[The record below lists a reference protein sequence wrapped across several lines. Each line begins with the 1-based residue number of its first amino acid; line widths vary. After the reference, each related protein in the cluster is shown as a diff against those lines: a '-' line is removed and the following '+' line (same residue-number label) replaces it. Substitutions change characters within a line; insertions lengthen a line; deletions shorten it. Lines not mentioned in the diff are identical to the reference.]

1 MVQESVDPDFS
12 TSAIKQQLSSVIDN
26 LSSKVDELKVQEG
39 KYDELMNNITGDK
52 VMMSIG
58 DGYFAEYSHTD
69 ARSFLS
75 RRIDNI
81 NNGIK
86 EIEGRIREAKG
97 TLRKFEEYSKLTGL
111 QEDGAQSDD
120 KIQESDIE
128 NKKYNEEGLPY
139 MDIREEL
146 DENGNVLNVK
156 INDGLM
162 RKTIDSF
169 DEHDDDD
176 GESTPDN
183 FESPH
188 IERNISEIAED
199 KDEIEKT
206 DPILSNIKESV
217 VDEDATIGESAIMDI
232 VEVLDDL
239 GNVVSSSVKPAKSEV
254 SDSGAVSPKVSED
267 TKGELITEIKN
278 IDDNKDDDDDER
290 NQVNELLYDM
300 EIIQNPQEK
309 TNEDELLNKIDK
321 LDITADDKFR
331 LKLILLD
338 EYRRINEEGDNA
350 KKELKLA
357 PSSSKVEAIKQLDN
371 SVEDDIENNTSF
383 TNFPSGSLA
392 MNSDEILELELL
404 ADDFDEGEGEAE
416 FADDEE
422 WDFEFSEDDEDDDLA
437 DELLYGKGKPEFISN
452 NGVNSRLWDEVMSR
466 RQNSSD
472 KDIDIELTKLSH
484 TSNSKKSVRFAT
496 ELDIFE
502 IENVSQELKK
512 IQHVNQN
519 FSRFKQERM
528 VNKIDEIDES
538 FEVGEK
544 GEQGTA
550 AVSDLVTEKLL
561 VEEPEPMP
569 DLSKK
574 KSRFRMMREEN
585 DLKNDVQKSN
595 KRENVSESIYNSTQL
610 PVVPTTP
617 NKIIEL
623 EHPLSDIIEREQPV
637 NDITEREQPLSD
649 IIEREQPVNDIVE
662 VDQPLSDI
670 IEREQPVND
679 IVEREQPLSDII
691 ERQQLPAGTIEEIKD
706 VTANAPV
713 PGKAV
718 KKSRFKMQRNNLGV
732 NSSNPPHRSITTE
745 KIPIEDDKPLDR
757 RMAIEQSIADIED
770 KDINSDKI
778 DGVTEDIEDG
788 SDDIKYVETTIDF
801 QSMQNDMDTMVKA
814 YVLGMY
820 DDDIVTEG
828 PVVDKL
834 QDFEEINKIVEEN
847 EKSNHAASGV
857 SGDNDGSDEDEQDED
872 EDEGPVLLDIVENDT
887 NFNAG
892 NEDEV
897 EDKII
902 QDEVQNNYH
911 RLRRQMMQARERG
924 YRKTEE
930 ELQYEPID
938 EDGNPIKV
946 SRFRAARFR

>member
-1 MVQESVDPDFS
+1 MVQEAVDPDFS

-26 LSSKVDELKVQEG
+26 LSSKVNELQVQEG

-52 VMMSIG
+52 VIMSIG

-128 NKKYNEEGLPY
+128 NGKYNEEGLPY

-156 INDGLM
+156 INDGPM

-183 FESPH
+183 YESPH
-188 IERNISEIAED
+188 IERDLSGTADD
-199 KDEIEKT
+199 KDEIEET
-206 DPILSNIKESV
+206 GPISSNIKESV
-217 VDEDATIGESAIMDI
+217 VQEVAEDEGSAIMDI
-232 VEVLDDL
+232 VEVLDDS
-239 GNVVSSSVKPAKSEV
+239 GNVVSSSVKPAKSET
-254 SDSGAVSPKVSED
+254 SESGASKSKLVEGGTRESIPEGQSINGDED
-267 TKGELITEIKN
+267 E
-278 IDDNKDDDDDER
+278 DEM

-300 EIIQNPQEK
+300 EIIQNPEEK
-309 TNEDELLNKIDK
+309 ANEDELLNKIDK

-338 EYRRINEEGDNA
+338 EYRKINEEGDDA
-350 KKELKLA
+350 KKTITST
-357 PSSSKVEAIKQLDN
+357 PSSSKIEAIKESDN

-422 WDFEFSEDDEDDDLA
+422 WDFEFSEDDEDEEEDDDLA
-437 DELLYGKGKPEFISN
+437 DELLYGKEKPEFISN

-466 RQNSSD
+466 RQNSSE
-472 KDIDIELTKLSH
+472 KDIDKESTKTSH
-484 TSNSKKSVRFAT
+484 ASNSKKSVRFAT

-538 FEVGEK
+538 FED
-544 GEQGTA
+544 GEQGEQETA
-550 AVSDLVTEKLL
+550 AVSELVMEKLIL
-561 VEEPEPMP
+561 GEPEPMQ

-585 DLKNDVQKSN
+585 DLKSDVQKCNKKENISKSTSTPATSATSN
-595 KRENVSESIYNSTQL
+595 KIT
-610 PVVPTTP
+610 
-617 NKIIEL
+617 EL
-623 EHPLSDIIEREQPV
+623 EQPSSDIIEREQPV
-637 NDITEREQPLSD
+637 NDIIEREQPFSDIIEREQLVNNTIARVQPLSD
-649 IIEREQPVNDIVE
+649 IIERD
-662 VDQPLSDI
+662 PLSTGA
-670 IEREQPVND
+670 IEDRKE
-679 IVEREQPLSDII
+679 
-691 ERQQLPAGTIEEIKD
+691 
-706 VTANAPV
+706 VTADAPA
-713 PGKAV
+713 PRKAV
-718 KKSRFKMQRNNLGV
+718 KKSRFKMQRDSPGV
-732 NSSNPPHRSITTE
+732 NASNPPHRSITTE

-770 KDINSDKI
+770 KDIVSEENMLSDRT
-778 DGVTEDIEDG
+778 DGVAEDIEDEG
-788 SDDIKYVETTIDF
+788 DDIKYVETTIDY
-801 QSMQNDMDTMVKA
+801 QSMQNDMDTMAKA

-834 QDFEEINKIVEEN
+834 QDFEEINKIIDEN
-847 EKSNHAASGV
+847 EKANIAVSGV
-857 SGDNDGSDEDEQDED
+857 SGDNEGSDEDEQDED

-887 NFNAG
+887 NFNAAD
-892 NEDEV
+892 EDEV
-897 EDKII
+897 EDNII